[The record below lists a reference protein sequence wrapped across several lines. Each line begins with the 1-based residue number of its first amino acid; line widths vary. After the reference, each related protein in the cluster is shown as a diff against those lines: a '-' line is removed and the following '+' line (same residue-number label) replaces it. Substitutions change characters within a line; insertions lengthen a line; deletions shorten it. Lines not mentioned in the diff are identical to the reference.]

1 MKYLLGSLTDTRRFA
16 EIVAAHVRP
25 RDMIVLA
32 GEMGTGK
39 TTFTQSFGRA
49 LGITDLITSPTF
61 NLLHNYGSGRISL
74 HHADLYRLERT
85 GELEDLGLDELQDSG
100 GVIAVEW
107 GDIVGDELGDALVLR
122 FEHAENATSDATS
135 SATSNAAGNATSQ
148 TAQTEMRGVTVSS
161 RGAQW
166 ESRIR
171 KLVEELAANFK
182 VLARG

>member
-1 MKYLLGSLTDTRRFA
+1 MKFSLGSLAETQRFA
-16 EIVAAHVRP
+16 EIIAGHVRP
-25 RDMIVLA
+25 RDMVVLA
-32 GEMGTGK
+32 GEMGAGK
-39 TTFTQSFGRA
+39 TTFTQFFGRA
-49 LGITDLITSPTF
+49 LGVTDLITSPTF
-61 NLLHNYGSGRISL
+61 NLLHNYGSGRMAL

-122 FEHAENATSDATS
+122 FEHVDQATNDASGKTD
-135 SATSNAAGNATSQ
+135 
-148 TAQTEMRGVTVSS
+148 EMQVRSVTVSS

-166 ESRIR
+166 ESRFR
-171 KLVEELAANFK
+171 KLTDELASKFT

>member
-1 MKYLLGSLTDTRRFA
+1 VKFSLGSLAETQRFA
-16 EIVAAHVRP
+16 EIIAGHVRP

-32 GEMGTGK
+32 GEMGAGK
-39 TTFTQSFGRA
+39 TTFTQFFGRA
-49 LGITDLITSPTF
+49 LGVTDLITSPTF
-61 NLLHNYGSGRISL
+61 NLLHNYGSGRMAL

-100 GVIAVEW
+100 GIIAVEW

-122 FEHAENATSDATS
+122 FEHVDQATNDASGKTD
-135 SATSNAAGNATSQ
+135 
-148 TAQTEMRGVTVSS
+148 EMQVRSVTVSS

-166 ESRIR
+166 ESRFR
-171 KLVEELAANFK
+171 KLTDELASKFT

>member
-1 MKYLLGSLTDTRRFA
+1 MKFLLGSLTDTRQFA

-32 GEMGTGK
+32 GEMGAGK

-49 LGITDLITSPTF
+49 LGVTDLITSPTF
-61 NLLHNYGSGRISL
+61 NLLHNYGSGRMSL

-85 GELEDLGLDELQDSG
+85 GELEDLGLDELQDGG

-122 FEHAENATSDATS
+122 FEHAVE
-135 SATSNAAGNATSQ
+135 
-148 TAQTEMRGVTVSS
+148 TADTEVRTVTVGA

-166 ESRIR
+166 ASRFN
-171 KLVEELAANFK
+171 KLSEELSASFK

>member
-1 MKYLLGSLTDTRRFA
+1 MKYLLGSLVDTQRFA

-61 NLLHNYGSGRISL
+61 NLLHNYGSGRMSL

-107 GDIVGDELGDALVLR
+107 GDIVGNELGDGLVLR
-122 FEHAENATSDATS
+122 FTHVDAQ
-135 SATSNAAGNATSQ
+135 TSNAMSK
-148 TAQTEMRGVTVSS
+148 TAQTDVRGVAVST
-161 RGAQW
+161 RGTQW
-166 ESRIR
+166 ESRIH
-171 KLVEELAANFK
+171 KLVEELAANFE

>member
-1 MKYLLGSLTDTRRFA
+1 MKFLLGSLTDTRQFA

-32 GEMGTGK
+32 GEMGAGK

-49 LGITDLITSPTF
+49 LGVTDLITSPTF
-61 NLLHNYGSGRISL
+61 NLLHNYGSGRMSL

-85 GELEDLGLDELQDSG
+85 GELEDLGLDELQDGG

-122 FEHAENATSDATS
+122 FEHAVETSD
-135 SATSNAAGNATSQ
+135 
-148 TAQTEMRGVTVSS
+148 TEVRTVTVGA

-166 ESRIR
+166 ASRFN
-171 KLVEELAANFK
+171 KLSEELSTSFK

>member
-1 MKYLLGSLTDTRRFA
+1 MKLSLGSLADTQRFA
-16 EIVAAHVRP
+16 EVIASHVRP

-39 TTFTQSFGRA
+39 TTFTQFLGRA
-49 LGITDLITSPTF
+49 LGISDLITSPTF
-61 NLLHNYGSGRISL
+61 NLLHNYGSGRMAL

-107 GDIVGDELGDALVLR
+107 GDIVGDELGDALVLH
-122 FEHAENATSDATS
+122 FEHVDQTDSDLTDKTDATQVRCVS
-135 SATSNAAGNATSQ
+135 
-148 TAQTEMRGVTVSS
+148 VSS
-161 RGAQW
+161 RGIQW
-166 ESRIR
+166 QSRFR
-171 KLVEELAANFK
+171 KLTDELASNFA

>member
-1 MKYLLGSLTDTRRFA
+1 MKFSLGSLTDTQRFA
-16 EIVAAHVRP
+16 EIVASHVRP

-32 GEMGTGK
+32 GEMGAGK
-39 TTFTQSFGRA
+39 TTFTQFFGRA
-49 LGITDLITSPTF
+49 LGVTDLITSPTF
-61 NLLHNYGSGRISL
+61 NLLHNYGSGRMAL

-122 FEHAENATSDATS
+122 FEHVDQASSDATGKTDETQGRS
-135 SATSNAAGNATSQ
+135 ITL
-148 TAQTEMRGVTVSS
+148 SS

-166 ESRIR
+166 ESRFR
-171 KLVEELAANFK
+171 KLADELASK
-182 VLARG
+182 LTVLARG

>member
-1 MKYLLGSLTDTRRFA
+1 MKFSLGSLTDTQRFA
-16 EIVAAHVRP
+16 EIVASHVRP

-32 GEMGTGK
+32 GEMGAGK
-39 TTFTQSFGRA
+39 TTFTQFFGRA
-49 LGITDLITSPTF
+49 LGVTDLITSPTF
-61 NLLHNYGSGRISL
+61 NLLHNYGSGRMAL

-122 FEHAENATSDATS
+122 FEHVDQASSDATGKTDLTQVRS
-135 SATSNAAGNATSQ
+135 ITL
-148 TAQTEMRGVTVSS
+148 SS

-166 ESRIR
+166 ESRFR
-171 KLVEELAANFK
+171 KLTDELASK
-182 VLARG
+182 LTVLARG

>member
-1 MKYLLGSLTDTRRFA
+1 MKFLLGSLADTQRFA
-16 EIVAAHVRP
+16 EIVASHVRP

-32 GEMGTGK
+32 GEMGAGK
-39 TTFTQSFGRA
+39 TTFTQFFGRA
-49 LGITDLITSPTF
+49 LGVTDLITSPTF
-61 NLLHNYGSGRISL
+61 NLLHNYGSGRMAL

-122 FEHAENATSDATS
+122 FEHVDQASRDATGKTDETQVRS
-135 SATSNAAGNATSQ
+135 ITL
-148 TAQTEMRGVTVSS
+148 SS

-166 ESRIR
+166 ESRFR
-171 KLVEELAANFK
+171 KLADELASK
-182 VLARG
+182 LTVLARG

>member
-1 MKYLLGSLTDTRRFA
+1 MKYLLGSLTDTQRFA

-61 NLLHNYGSGRISL
+61 NLLHNYGSGRMAL

-122 FEHAENATSDATS
+122 FEHVDQASSDAPGKTDETQVRS
-135 SATSNAAGNATSQ
+135 ITL
-148 TAQTEMRGVTVSS
+148 SS

-166 ESRIR
+166 ESRFR
-171 KLVEELAANFK
+171 KLADELASK
-182 VLARG
+182 LTVLARG

>member
-1 MKYLLGSLTDTRRFA
+1 MKFSLGSLADTQRFA
-16 EIVAAHVRP
+16 EIVASHVRP

-32 GEMGTGK
+32 GEMGAGK
-39 TTFTQSFGRA
+39 TTFTQFFGRA
-49 LGITDLITSPTF
+49 LGVTDLITSPTF
-61 NLLHNYGSGRISL
+61 NLLHNYGSGRMAL

-122 FEHAENATSDATS
+122 FEHVDQASSDAT
-135 SATSNAAGNATSQ
+135 GK
-148 TAQTEMRGVTVSS
+148 TVETQVRSITLSS

-166 ESRIR
+166 ESRFR
-171 KLVEELAANFK
+171 KLTDELASK
-182 VLARG
+182 LTVLARG

>member
-1 MKYLLGSLTDTRRFA
+1 MKFSLGSLADTQRFA
-16 EIVAAHVRP
+16 EIIAGHVRP

-39 TTFTQSFGRA
+39 TTFTQSLGRA

-61 NLLHNYGSGRISL
+61 NLLHNYGSGRLAL

-107 GDIVGDELGDALVLR
+107 GDIVGDALGDALVLR
-122 FEHAENATSDATS
+122 FEHIDQANCDVAEKNDM
-135 SATSNAAGNATSQ
+135 SQ
-148 TAQTEMRGVTVSS
+148 VRCVTVSS
-161 RGAQW
+161 RGTQW
-166 ESRIR
+166 ESRFR
-171 KLVEELAANFK
+171 KLTEEIASNFT

>member
-1 MKYLLGSLTDTRRFA
+1 VKFSLGSLAETQRFA
-16 EIVAAHVRP
+16 EIIAGHVRP
-25 RDMIVLA
+25 RDMVVLA
-32 GEMGTGK
+32 GEMGAGK
-39 TTFTQSFGRA
+39 TTFTQFFGRA
-49 LGITDLITSPTF
+49 LGVTDLITSPTF
-61 NLLHNYGSGRISL
+61 NLLHNYGSGRMAL

-122 FEHAENATSDATS
+122 FEHVDQATNDASGKTDETQVRS
-135 SATSNAAGNATSQ
+135 
-148 TAQTEMRGVTVSS
+148 VTVSS

-166 ESRIR
+166 ESRFR
-171 KLVEELAANFK
+171 KLTDELASKFT

>member
-1 MKYLLGSLTDTRRFA
+1 MKFSLGSLTDTQRFA
-16 EIVAAHVRP
+16 EIVASHVRP

-32 GEMGTGK
+32 GEMGAGK
-39 TTFTQSFGRA
+39 TTFTQFFGRA
-49 LGITDLITSPTF
+49 LGVTDLITSPTF
-61 NLLHNYGSGRISL
+61 NLLHNYGSGRMAL

-122 FEHAENATSDATS
+122 FEHVDQASSEATGKTDETQVRSITL
-135 SATSNAAGNATSQ
+135 
-148 TAQTEMRGVTVSS
+148 SS

-166 ESRIR
+166 ESRFR
-171 KLVEELAANFK
+171 KLTDELASK
-182 VLARG
+182 LTVLARG

>member
-1 MKYLLGSLTDTRRFA
+1 MKFLLGSLTDTQRFA

-49 LGITDLITSPTF
+49 LGVTDLITSPTF
-61 NLLHNYGSGRISL
+61 NLLHNYGSGRMSL

-85 GELEDLGLDELQDSG
+85 GELEALGLDELQDSG

-107 GDIVGDELGDALVLR
+107 GDLVGDELGDALVLR
-122 FEHAENATSDATS
+122 FEHADE
-135 SATSNAAGNATSQ
+135 
-148 TAQTEMRGVTVSS
+148 TADPEVRTVTVGARGTQWAS
-161 RGAQW
+161 RFNKLS
-166 ESRIR
+166 E
-171 KLVEELAANFK
+171 KLVASFK

>member
-1 MKYLLGSLTDTRRFA
+1 MKYLLGSLTDTQRFA

-61 NLLHNYGSGRISL
+61 NLLHNYGSGRMSL

-122 FEHAENATSDATS
+122 FAHADETVDTDV
-135 SATSNAAGNATSQ
+135 
-148 TAQTEMRGVTVSS
+148 RGVTVLA

-166 ESRIR
+166 ESRIH
-171 KLVEELAANFK
+171 KLVEELTANFK
-182 VLARG
+182 VLARGSD